1 MSTDVFFLAPDATL
15 TEAVAALRSRRI
27 RHLPIV
33 ENGRLIGIV
42 TDRDVKRALPSLLE
56 GTTQEEHD
64 RLLSSTAI
72 SRIMTREPVTTT
84 PTTKLKDALTL
95 MIENRYGGLPVL
107 DGNRLC
113 GIVTENDLL
122 RLLLKFLA

>member
-33 ENGRLIGIV
+33 EHGRLIGIV

-64 RLLSSTAI
+64 RLLSSTAV

-84 PTTKLKDALTL
+84 PMTKLKDALTL

>member
-33 ENGRLIGIV
+33 EHGRLIGIV

-84 PTTKLKDALTL
+84 PMTKLKDALTL